1 MAQSLSQKTTNTF
14 IKGLITEAGELTFP
28 EGASVDE
35 LNCDLR
41 RDGSR
46 RRRLG
51 VATETSAVYSSF
63 TLSDTELVTTGTWQ
77 NVGGLADLEFLVFQK
92 GANLY
97 FYNKS
102 TAPYSE
108 QLYSDSISLATH
120 EISSGSASLYKCQ
133 FASIN
138 GTLVVSSE
146 GINTIVISFD
156 NSANPKFTA
165 SAIAFKIRD
174 FEWQGDVTGYETAAT
189 TSASRTYD
197 TKNSGWV
204 GTKGAAALSTW
215 SAANSS
221 NYPPLTHPWYAGKD
235 SSNVFS
241 ASEWDKIFAGS
252 TLTANGHYII
262 DFFNRVRSGLSTEVI
277 NTRFK
282 SVTSFSGRVFYAGI
296 AASEHTG
303 TVLFSKVVDNNND
316 LGKCYQQNDPTAE
329 YLSDLL
335 ATDGGYISI
344 PDAINIQRLYAYQS
358 SLFVFAENGVW
369 AITGVDGV
377 FSASSYG
384 INRVS
389 RVGILNPQ
397 SFVEAEGIPFWWS
410 RFGIHT
416 LTTDPTS
423 GQGKEQNLTIST
435 IQTRWDSITTEQK
448 SKVTAI
454 YDSISKKIYWSYPNA
469 GETVTSKLNNF
480 LILDLALQAF
490 VPWTI
495 SDQSS
500 STDSVVGLA
509 FYSGFGADF
518 NVDVRSGGVIVD
530 NDVLT
535 ASGGSDVNA
544 GSFVASTIYII
555 KTAGDTDF
563 TAVGAD
569 NNTVG
574 TIFTATGA
582 GSGTGVATTANDV
595 VSTSSS
601 GFTTGDPALVLLI
614 RKGSDSK
621 ITMGSFSSTA
631 FLDWGDTNY
640 TSYAETGYDFVG
652 DLVTKKNAPYIAI
665 YTRLTE
671 EGFNYTGSAYESIRP
686 SSLLVSAAWDFNDTF
701 SATQQAYRLKYP
713 VVVSPHD
720 LTSFPYPEDVIIT
733 RLKIRGHGRSV
744 RLKYS
749 SEQGK
754 DFILLGWGI
763 VQGRNTRF

>member
-51 VATETSAVYSSF
+51 VAIETSPSYSSF

-77 NVGGLADLEFLVFQK
+77 NVGGLADLEFLVLQK
-92 GANLY
+92 GATLY

-146 GINTIVISFD
+146 GINTIVVSFD

-165 SAIAFKIRD
+165 SAISFKIRD
-174 FEWQGDVTGYETAAT
+174 FEWQGDVTGYDTAAT
-189 TSASRTYD
+189 TTASRTYD
-197 TKNSGWV
+197 TKNAGWV

-215 SAANSS
+215 SSANSS

-235 SSNVFS
+235 SNNNFS
-241 ASEWDKIFAGS
+241 ASEWDKVFAGS

-262 DFFNRVRSGLSTEVI
+262 DFFNRVRSGLTTEVI

-282 SVTSFSGRVFYAGI
+282 SVASFSGRVFYAGI

-303 TVLFSKVVDNNND
+303 TVLFSKVVDNNDD
-316 LGKCYQQNDPTAE
+316 LGRCYQQNDPTAE
-329 YLSDLL
+329 YFSDLL

-369 AITGVDGV
+369 AITGVEGV

-389 RVGILNPQ
+389 NIGILNPE
-397 SFVEAEGIPFWWS
+397 SFIEAEGIPFWWS

-416 LTTDPTS
+416 LQTDSVS

-435 IQTRWDSITTEQK
+435 IQTFWDNITTEQK
-448 SKVTAI
+448 AKVTSI
-454 YDSISKKIYWSYPNA
+454 YDSISKKIYWAYPNA
-469 GETVTSKLNNF
+469 NETVESKLNNF

-490 VPWTI
+490 IPWKV
-495 SDQSS
+495 SDQTS
-500 STDSVVGLA
+500 STDSIVGLA

-518 NVDVRSGGVIVD
+518 NVDVRAGADGVD
-530 NDVLT
+530 DVL
-535 ASGGSDVNA
+535 AGSDDV
-544 GSFVASTIYII
+544 
-555 KTAGDTDF
+555 
-563 TAVGAD
+563 
-569 NNTVG
+569 
-574 TIFTATGA
+574 
-582 GSGTGVATTANDV
+582 VAT
-595 VSTSSS
+595 STS
-601 GFTTGDPALVLLI
+601 GFTTGDPALVLVI

-621 ITMGSFSSTA
+621 ITMGSFSSTT

-640 TSYAETGYDFVG
+640 TSFAETGYDFVG

-671 EGFNYTGSAYESIRP
+671 EGFTYTGSAYESIRP
-686 SSLLVSAAWDFNDTF
+686 SSLLISAAWDFNDTF

-713 VVVSPHD
+713 VVVNPDD
-720 LTSFPYPEDVIIT
+720 LTSFPYPEDVITT

-754 DFILLGWGI
+754 DFILLGWGV

>member
-51 VATETSAVYSSF
+51 VETETSAVYSSF

-92 GANLY
+92 GATLY

-108 QLYSDSISLATH
+108 QLYSDSISLATY

-156 NSANPKFTA
+156 NSASPKFTA

-174 FEWQGDVTGYETAAT
+174 FEWQGDVTGYDAAAT
-189 TSASRTYD
+189 TTASRTYD

-235 SSNVFS
+235 SSNDFS
-241 ASEWDKIFAGS
+241 ASEWDKVFAGS

-262 DFFNRVRSGLSTEVI
+262 DFFNRARSGLSTEVI

-329 YLSDLL
+329 YFSDLL

-389 RVGILNPQ
+389 SVGILNPE

-416 LTTDPTS
+416 LQTDPTS

-454 YDSISKKIYWSYPNA
+454 YDSISKKIYWAYPSA
-469 GETVTSKLNNF
+469 GETVASKLNNF

-495 SDQSS
+495 SDQTS

-518 NVDVRSGGVIVD
+518 NVDVRSGTDGVD
-530 NDVLT
+530 DVL
-535 ASGGSDVNA
+535 A
-544 GSFVASTIYII
+544 G
-555 KTAGDTDF
+555 TD
-563 TAVGAD
+563 
-569 NNTVG
+569 
-574 TIFTATGA
+574 
-582 GSGTGVATTANDV
+582 DV
-595 VSTSSS
+595 VSTSTS
-601 GFTTGDPALVLLI
+601 GFTTGDPALVLLV

-713 VVVSPHD
+713 VVVNPSD